1 MEKKTTRKKIDWQQF
16 FITVIGT
23 AIGVAL
29 TFVVSGILERRNKAQ
44 AQRLTAIMVIHDI
57 DNTVNIFQSWKDN
70 EEKGKALLVYAL
82 EHKDQKEAIPSDTLM
97 NVLNLLVRSK
107 TEYHFDTSKEQIFNS
122 DADTWQNLEN
132 MKFIDNVQEFFY
144 ERQRFLEIA
153 NNAEWFREPIPD
165 EEFMQVIM
173 NSGWAT
179 EEEYFTELWAF
190 LRDKLQDKRVAYYIN
205 VSHARVEALTQYIDK
220 FTLLNEEN
228 KFIMGITDQE
238 LEDYVN
244 SLHNNGIAL
253 TKGDLPGRWLF
264 ASRDQ
269 NMEYTFHSDNTY
281 TYSNAKNSSYVKT
294 PYWSGVYTVKV
305 TYKGTW
311 ALQRDSLVLT
321 PDYASS
327 DVLLDPSGIVVE
339 KDGEKNLAD
348 WLNQYQETTLNYF
361 REEDD
366 KEYQYAVK
374 ARLDSS
380 KDKMEWTE
388 ADGTVRY
395 LKRKRE

>member
-1 MEKKTTRKKIDWQQF
+1 
-16 FITVIGT
+16 
-23 AIGVAL
+23 
-29 TFVVSGILERRNKAQ
+29 
-44 AQRLTAIMVIHDI
+44 
-57 DNTVNIFQSWKDN
+57 
-70 EEKGKALLVYAL
+70 
-82 EHKDQKEAIPSDTLM
+82 
-97 NVLNLLVRSK
+97 
-107 TEYHFDTSKEQIFNS
+107 
-122 DADTWQNLEN
+122 
-132 MKFIDNVQEFFY
+132 
-144 ERQRFLEIA
+144 
-153 NNAEWFREPIPD
+153 
-165 EEFMQVIM
+165 
-173 NSGWAT
+173 
-179 EEEYFTELWAF
+179 
-190 LRDKLQDKRVAYYIN
+190 
-205 VSHARVEALTQYIDK
+205 
-220 FTLLNEEN
+220 
-228 KFIMGITDQE
+228 MGITDQE

-269 NMEYTFHSDNTY
+269 NMEYIFHSDNTY

-327 DVLLDPSGIVVE
+327 DVQLDPSGIVVE
-339 KDGEKNLAD
+339 KDGEKNLAE

-380 KDKMEWTE
+380 RDKMEWTE

-395 LKRKRE
+395 MKRKRE